1 MVILPNPPVE
11 DAAGGE
17 ADKSLRLPCEMRSLF
32 LWGYTQKIILLRRIN
47 PRNINYMAVVIF
59 FACLDI
65 EQKFPFMDGHSLV
78 FLTAA
83 LRIAKLICILSI
95 RQILHSDHC
104 STLINQKSQAPCKQ
118 CTVRNAE
125 NHPFQRCGL
134 TPDCS
139 QCRKTGHV

>member
-1 MVILPNPPVE
+1 MIFLPSPPVE

-17 ADKSLRLPCEMRSLF
+17 ADKSLCLPCEMRSLF
-32 LWGYTQKIILLRRIN
+32 LWVYVQKIILGISTIWLWLF
-47 PRNINYMAVVIF
+47 F

-139 QCRKTGHV
+139 QCCKTGHV